1 MKLLSPTVVAKF
13 QLLLLIYFYIQTI
26 NRIIAMTF
34 VLNFSTSGMNSSVV
48 LIVIV
53 LTAMFLPIWKIIPKP
68 IPVALVIST
77 IGLSLS
83 LIGNAVLA
91 IVGSGLFQLAALPL
105 LLTLMNKVEDK
116 EISFAGGVAL
126 HIFLTVIL
134 GGLSMYSTVFGMAI
148 FVLIILDWIYL
159 SLQFKGDY
167 EPSSSVI
174 MAISFIFLQ
183 GVFLSFPGML
193 STWFLAENP
202 IFVSLHLW
210 ILLKYWGR
218 IMFSLLGLLIAI
230 IYPKRHNSYLFGIVA
245 VVLLAEI
252 LFLGMVSVISLGIIQ
267 YLSVSLVC
275 KEGTK
280 HNGIKLGL
288 IQFLLLILVFLY
300 VGAGSWAFMPS
311 VIEGITRGMAG
322 AYLLLLGVLYFIG
335 GIKL

>member
-1 MKLLSPTVVAKF
+1 
-13 QLLLLIYFYIQTI
+13 
-26 NRIIAMTF
+26 MTF

-48 LIVIV
+48 LVVII
-53 LTAMFLPIWKIIPKP
+53 LTAMFIPVWKVIPKP

-83 LIGNAVLA
+83 LVGNSVLA

-105 LLTLMNKVEDK
+105 LLTLMNIVEDK

-134 GGLSMYSTVFGMAI
+134 GGLSIYSTIYGMAL

-159 SLQFKGDY
+159 SSQFKGDY
-167 EPSSSVI
+167 EPSNSVI
-174 MAISFIFLQ
+174 TAISFIFLQ

-193 STWFLAENP
+193 STWFLADNP
-202 IFVSLHLW
+202 VLVSLHMW
-210 ILLKYWGR
+210 ILLKYWGM

-230 IYPKRHNSYLFGIVA
+230 LYPKRHNSTLFGIVA

-252 LFLGMVSVISLGIIQ
+252 LFLGMISVISLGIIQ
-267 YLSVSLVC
+267 YLSITLVC
-275 KEGTK
+275 KEGAK
-280 HNGIKLGL
+280 HSGIKLGL
-288 IQFLLLILVFLY
+288 VQFLLLILVFLY
-300 VGAGSWAFMPS
+300 VGAGNWAFMPS
-311 VIEGITRGMAG
+311 VIEVITRGMAG
-322 AYLLLLGVLYFIG
+322 VYLLLIGALYFFG